1 MNNYFTVALIAF
13 YPAFGFYYALNR
25 YTALGRNSASW
36 ELMEIFLSY
45 WGVPYA
51 LFLTALFIPWAKL
64 TKKALNRR
72 YSKASSLFSG
82 MFFGILLSLF
92 LAVFATRVKKFETS
106 ILFYLPLATY
116 GAIFGICAFIKETRV
131 GERSDSKEDAI

>member
-13 YPAFGFYYALNR
+13 YPTFEFYYALNR
-25 YTALGRNSASW
+25 YTVLGRRASM

-51 LFLTALFIPWAKL
+51 LFLMALFIPWAKL

-72 YSKASSLFSG
+72 YSKASSLLSG
-82 MFFGILLSLF
+82 MFFGIVLSLF
-92 LAVFATRVKKFETS
+92 LALFATRVKKFETS